1 MPWTKLPHEPKV
13 MQQFVKITVKGML
26 HNEAIEWVAGARIR
40 PWVVV
45 ALLQHLIDLQHPMC
59 DNHISPE
66 KAKEEVKQRVTQIY
80 GTEETMPLG
89 EAIPE
94 DVPVAAP
101 LSSAQASPKARPT
114 QSSRSRPAAP
124 KQSPPASARHSGQAS
139 KPVAAARPDAKLSKV
154 AVDTA
159 SGDLARTPV
168 SSTPTKL
175 SVVASDNAQSIAR
188 GNGRK
193 FGLSTAGRR
202 NALGTILDKR
212 EDPWLSGTMYAF
224 TLMLFGNSH
233 TAVNFRVPLTAA
245 SHDAECARGCLAH
258 NLLRKLQRAMAQA
271 ARRSTRYFTGYLQKP
286 QPLGRK
292 ELQHAAKQLH
302 FLETAAADDPAAQ
315 QRKVAH
321 RVLGDLEFRCS
332 TRPMT
337 EEFML
342 AGFEADAIEPPS
354 NRDKVEVDTSW
365 VSNETIHRLI
375 TGVGFEYSKRS
386 SAAVHEII
394 EEWKIDSEDC
404 TASLK
409 PVNTGVPNIKPDHS
423 QSIAHAHTQSP
434 REQFLTWTYGN
445 LTAEAAEAWLTNLQS
460 SNGNCPPTAEQLKF
474 LRAVIQRCLQEAAE
488 EHAGT
493 ADTEPLRAI
502 FHGVPGAGK
511 SQTLKWLRSF
521 FEDICHWEHQ
531 HQFVFV
537 APQNTQ
543 AALIG
548 GVTLHAFANIR
559 VRAKKAS
566 PGSAHTTDQF
576 VKYQRLRWILVD
588 ETSTVGLEI
597 LATVEEKLQQ
607 SIRDR
612 DTWKLRPGGEK
623 RPFAGLNLILT
634 GDLWQFP
641 PGESHRH
648 FPKPFRGK
656 WKLSSCSWDFKT
668 HTVECGQTTCADLHL
683 QAAALHKQP
692 LECKQCRAERQR
704 RCLVGKDQKS
714 PKFLNNPFV
723 HGLNAAKYIAAN
735 LRARQVAATRREK
748 LLWIVAQDTPLFHI
762 EPPELPARRENWL
775 QRHDQS
781 TGGVVGLLPLL
792 QNMPVRITQTLPELK
807 PFGLFKNTR
816 GTLWNWTL
824 HEADAAAASQNDADN
839 IVLQKMPLALYVHV
853 PGQTWQQHAQLPPG
867 VARLEA
873 VTQTWSLET
882 NGKATVSRRGFP
894 LACDFAGTAHSFM
907 GSTLEACTLDL
918 GHWDS
923 TASREAQLSGYMCLS
938 RVRKAEDL
946 CIAQPFSPNLFTN
959 GELIGPHTFLEVH
972 RGKLTPQEAKARFS
986 QDKPSKKRNRDIMLF
1001 CRGCSPQPHR
1011 QEKLL
1016 PLREFVTAWDQ
1027 DEWYQVLSEG
1037 MCRLCLQCK
1046 AKQSGTQPPS
1056 HSAATH
1062 PCPYCPEARPA
1073 NKTGYCS
1080 ECVKTERLACSRCDQ
1095 GKKIKTKRLTDFD
1108 PEEVRRKKK
1117 LKNCDAF
1124 AAKSVL
1130 PPLSQPPPNKVCA
1143 QSVIR
1148 L

>member
-1 MPWTKLPHEPKV
+1 MAREAQARLLNVYLRPWTLDLPNS
-13 MQQFVKITVKGML
+13 TL
-26 HNEAIEWVAGARIR
+26 HVPHIAALDLPFAVRSARRLTRIHTKSAAGQRSHHVA
-40 PWVVV
+40 WTEYV
-45 ALLQHLIDLQHPMC
+45 A
-59 DNHISPE
+59 NHIVSE
-66 KAKEEVKQRVTQIY
+66 
-80 GTEETMPLG
+80 
-89 EAIPE
+89 
-94 DVPVAAP
+94 
-101 LSSAQASPKARPT
+101 
-114 QSSRSRPAAP
+114 
-124 KQSPPASARHSGQAS
+124 H
-139 KPVAAARPDAKLSKV
+139 AAR
-154 AVDTA
+154 TI
-159 SGDLARTPV
+159 R
-168 SSTPTKL
+168 
-175 SVVASDNAQSIAR
+175 NFIAA
-188 GNGRK
+188 
-193 FGLSTAGRR
+193 T
-202 NALGTILDKR
+202 
-212 EDPWLSGTMYAF
+212 ECDP
-224 TLMLFGNSH
+224 
-233 TAVNFRVPLTAA
+233 
-245 SHDAECARGCLAH
+245 E
-258 NLLRKLQRAMAQA
+258 
-271 ARRSTRYFTGYLQKP
+271 
-286 QPLGRK
+286 
-292 ELQHAAKQLH
+292 
-302 FLETAAADDPAAQ
+302 
-315 QRKVAH
+315 
-321 RVLGDLEFRCS
+321 
-332 TRPMT
+332 
-337 EEFML
+337 
-342 AGFEADAIEPPS
+342 EADAIEPPS
-354 NRDKVEVDTSW
+354 NRDKLEVDTSW

-386 SAAVHEII
+386 SAAVQEII
-394 EEWKIDSEDC
+394 EEWKLDSDEC
-404 TASLK
+404 TAPLK

-434 REQFLTWTYGN
+434 PEQFLTWTYGN
-445 LTAEAAEAWLTNLQS
+445 LTAEIAEAWLTNLQS
-460 SNGNCPPTAEQLKF
+460 SDGNCQPTGEQLKF
-474 LRAVIQRCLQEAAE
+474 LRAVIQRCLQEATE
-488 EHAGT
+488 EQAGT

-531 HQFVFV
+531 HQFVFL

-566 PGSAHTTDQF
+566 PGSTHTTDQF

-597 LATVEEKLQQ
+597 LATVEKKLQQ

-641 PGESHRH
+641 PVKATAIFQNPFVENGSFQVAALQKLFWTRGTKAMQHLFELTKEQRCEDPWLSVVLQHARH
-648 FPKPFRGK
+648 GSMTQEIWSFLHGFPTLHAG
-656 WKLSSCSWDFKT
+656 SWNFKT

-735 LRARQVAATRREK
+735 LRARQVATTRREK

-762 EPPELPARRENWL
+762 EPTELPTRRENWL

-807 PFGLFKNTR
+807 AFGLFKNTR
-816 GTLWNWTL
+816 GTLWSWTL
-824 HEADAAAASQNDADN
+824 HEADADAASQNDADN

-853 PGQTWQQHAQLPPG
+853 PGQTWQQHTQLPPG

-1046 AKQSGTQPPS
+1046 ATQSGTLPPS

-1117 LKNCDAF
+1117 LKNYDAF

-1130 PPLSQPPPNKVCA
+1130 PPLSQPLPNKVCA
-1143 QSVIR
+1143 EIAIR

>member
-188 GNGRK
+188 GASIVVAADDTPCIAVVEVEGSEKTNSQTRTTTVEKYVPPVVSVAAVGTAKTLSASMHSPTSRDAPPQKHATPETAAAAALDGQAFTGVQNDRGRVICRGNGRK

-332 TRPMT
+332 TRSARRLTRIHTKSAAGQRSHHVAWT
-337 EEFML
+337 EYVANHIVSEHAARTIRNFI
-342 AGFEADAIEPPS
+342 AATECDPEEADAIEPPS

-423 QSIAHAHTQSP
+423 HSIAHAHTQSP

-576 VKYQRLRWILVD
+576 VKYQRLR
-588 ETSTVGLEI
+588 
-597 LATVEEKLQQ
+597 
-607 SIRDR
+607 
-612 DTWKLRPGGEK
+612 
-623 RPFAGLNLILT
+623 
-634 GDLWQFP
+634 
-641 PGESHRH
+641 
-648 FPKPFRGK
+648 
-656 WKLSSCSWDFKT
+656 SWDFKT

-704 RCLVGKDQKS
+704 
-714 PKFLNNPFV
+714 
-723 HGLNAAKYIAAN
+723 
-735 LRARQVAATRREK
+735 
-748 LLWIVAQDTPLFHI
+748 
-762 EPPELPARRENWL
+762 
-775 QRHDQS
+775 
-781 TGGVVGLLPLL
+781 
-792 QNMPVRITQTLPELK
+792 RITQTLPELK

-923 TASREAQLSGYMCLS
+923 TASREAQLSGYMTNGTKSYPKACVAYVSNAKLS
-938 RVRKAEDL
+938 KAEHNHPVTLQRRILVHIVPKPD
-946 CIAQPFSPNLFTN
+946 QPT
-959 GELIGPHTFLEVH
+959 
-972 RGKLTPQEAKARFS
+972 KLAIVRS
-986 QDKPSKKRNRDIMLF
+986 VSKQN
-1001 CRGCSPQPHR
+1001 
-1011 QEKLL
+1011 
-1016 PLREFVTAWDQ
+1016 V
-1027 DEWYQVLSEG
+1027 
-1037 MCRLCLQCK
+1037 
-1046 AKQSGTQPPS
+1046 
-1056 HSAATH
+1056 
-1062 PCPYCPEARPA
+1062 
-1073 NKTGYCS
+1073 
-1080 ECVKTERLACSRCDQ
+1080 
-1095 GKKIKTKRLTDFD
+1095 
-1108 PEEVRRKKK
+1108 
-1117 LKNCDAF
+1117 
-1124 AAKSVL
+1124 
-1130 PPLSQPPPNKVCA
+1130 
-1143 QSVIR
+1143 
-1148 L
+1148 

>member
-1 MPWTKLPHEPKV
+1 MPWTNLPHARKV
-13 MQQFVKITVKGML
+13 MQALVKITVKGML
-26 HNEAIEWVAGARIR
+26 RNEAIEWVAGARIR

-66 KAKEEVKQRVTQIY
+66 KAKEEVKQRVTNIY

-89 EAIPE
+89 EGIPE
-94 DVPVAAP
+94 DMPVAAP
-101 LSSAQASPKARPT
+101 LSSAQDSQKARPT
-114 QSSRSRPAAP
+114 KSSRSRPAAP

-139 KPVAAARPDAKLSKV
+139 KPVAEARPDAKLSKV

-159 SGDLARTPV
+159 SGDHSIVTTDDHSLVVGARLLPSELSRDPSQSQHALAHTTV
-168 SSTPTKL
+168 STTPTEL

-188 GNGRK
+188 GAPIVVAADDNPCIAVVETSRAAPPQKHATPETAASAALDGNARK

-233 TAVNFRVPLTAA
+233 TAVNFRVPLSAA

-258 NLLRKLQRAMAQA
+258 NLLPKLQRAMAQA

-292 ELQHAAKQLH
+292 ELQNAAKQLH

-386 SAAVHEII
+386 SAAAHEII
-394 EEWKIDSEDC
+394 EEWKIDSEDY

-434 REQFLTWTYGN
+434 PEQFLTWTYGN
-445 LTAEAAEAWLTNLQS
+445 LTSEAAEAWLTNLQS
-460 SNGNCPPTAEQLKF
+460 SDGHCRPTGEQLKF
-474 LRAVIQRCLQEAAE
+474 LRAVIQRCLQEATE

-502 FHGVPGAGK
+502 FHGAPGAGK

-531 HQFVFV
+531 HQFVFL

-597 LATVEEKLQQ
+597 LATVEKKLQQ
-607 SIRDR
+607 SIRDK

-641 PGESHRH
+641 PVKATAI
-648 FPKPFRGK
+648 F
-656 WKLSSCSWDFKT
+656 
-668 HTVECGQTTCADLHL
+668 Q
-683 QAAALHKQP
+683 
-692 LECKQCRAERQR
+692 
-704 RCLVGKDQKS
+704 
-714 PKFLNNPFV
+714 NPFGENGSFQV
-723 HGLNAAKYIAAN
+723 APGTSKPTRSSAGRQLAPTCTCKLQPFTSNRLNASSVEPNAN
-735 LRARQVAATRREK
+735 V
-748 LLWIVAQDTPLFHI
+748 
-762 EPPELPARRENWL
+762 
-775 QRHDQS
+775 
-781 TGGVVGLLPLL
+781 GVL
-792 QNMPVRITQTLPELK
+792 
-807 PFGLFKNTR
+807 
-816 GTLWNWTL
+816 
-824 HEADAAAASQNDADN
+824 
-839 IVLQKMPLALYVHV
+839 
-853 PGQTWQQHAQLPPG
+853 
-867 VARLEA
+867 
-873 VTQTWSLET
+873 
-882 NGKATVSRRGFP
+882 
-894 LACDFAGTAHSFM
+894 
-907 GSTLEACTLDL
+907 
-918 GHWDS
+918 
-923 TASREAQLSGYMCLS
+923 
-938 RVRKAEDL
+938 
-946 CIAQPFSPNLFTN
+946 
-959 GELIGPHTFLEVH
+959 
-972 RGKLTPQEAKARFS
+972 
-986 QDKPSKKRNRDIMLF
+986 
-1001 CRGCSPQPHR
+1001 
-1011 QEKLL
+1011 
-1016 PLREFVTAWDQ
+1016 
-1027 DEWYQVLSEG
+1027 
-1037 MCRLCLQCK
+1037 
-1046 AKQSGTQPPS
+1046 
-1056 HSAATH
+1056 
-1062 PCPYCPEARPA
+1062 
-1073 NKTGYCS
+1073 
-1080 ECVKTERLACSRCDQ
+1080 
-1095 GKKIKTKRLTDFD
+1095 
-1108 PEEVRRKKK
+1108 
-1117 LKNCDAF
+1117 
-1124 AAKSVL
+1124 
-1130 PPLSQPPPNKVCA
+1130 
-1143 QSVIR
+1143 
-1148 L
+1148 